1 LARLL
6 SRLVE
11 ASPLPFAMGAQFKV
25 DRREAFEREDQQRER
40 GRVFANLAAEGARK
54 HACPI

>member
-1 LARLL
+1 
-6 SRLVE
+6 
-11 ASPLPFAMGAQFKV
+11 MGAQFKV

-40 GRVFANLAAEGARK
+40 GRVFANVAAEGARE

>member
-1 LARLL
+1 
-6 SRLVE
+6 
-11 ASPLPFAMGAQFKV
+11 MGAQFKI

-40 GRVFANLAAEGARK
+40 GRVFANVVAEGARQ